1 MRLAQLLLALSTA
14 HAVVVTP
21 IGPFCPFRSQACAL
35 GGNLDGDFQQ
45 LTAASPQFVMEMSR
59 MQLDMQ
65 MGKEPDRGKMA
76 ELAKQLDASHR
87 QWETLLAKMRLSPD
101 FQSGEYFKMTSAHME
116 EQGQSLDELGL
127 MVRWQCDSMAAF
139 AEGKMPP
146 MPPPG
151 IDLMKLQQQ
160 AESGAGQQAAMSS
173 MLSPPSV
180 TAMPFDAALFES
192 DARAFRDAERQ
203 RKGNASL
210 DFDLERMARLT
221 MVKDLRGAPVFLK
234 DVRYR
239 YACQSTT
246 PAPLAFST
254 DYLCRQRYDSATMPP
269 RRLRAT
275 PPSLPPPPPPKR
287 AAASATAS
295 LASRA
300 VLPSPARAATSDDA
314 SSTSSGDERE
324 RRPPYDASALGGDA
338 DAVGEIVRDCPDK
351 WNEEVVRELLR
362 WGAKPPLHERPT
374 RWTELSTPPMIE
386 CTFVQ
391 PDGSA
396 SRPLWM
402 PLAIIKFNYPSL
414 LTHLEIMA

>member
-45 LTAASPQFVMEMSR
+45 LTAASPQFVTEMSR

-192 DARAFRDAERQ
+192 DVVRAEYEKLSRDHAALITMGEGFGSFDPLGKCAYVDAVEAIEERWDVFYGRATLMGSISSEFKAQTDAYLQAINLDVDGFRALLKKAHDKIRADAE
-203 RKGNASL
+203 A
-210 DFDLERMARLT
+210 ER
-221 MVKDLRGAPVFLK
+221 
-234 DVRYR
+234 
-239 YACQSTT
+239 
-246 PAPLAFST
+246 
-254 DYLCRQRYDSATMPP
+254 
-269 RRLRAT
+269 
-275 PPSLPPPPPPKR
+275 
-287 AAASATAS
+287 
-295 LASRA
+295 
-300 VLPSPARAATSDDA
+300 
-314 SSTSSGDERE
+314 
-324 RRPPYDASALGGDA
+324 LG
-338 DAVGEIVRDCPDK
+338 
-351 WNEEVVRELLR
+351 
-362 WGAKPPLHERPT
+362 
-374 RWTELSTPPMIE
+374 
-386 CTFVQ
+386 
-391 PDGSA
+391 
-396 SRPLWM
+396 
-402 PLAIIKFNYPSL
+402 
-414 LTHLEIMA
+414 